1 MPPSVIFPHQFEA
14 MWSKVVAPT
23 RAFALRTIGR
33 DEPVATLRWAK
44 TYGSLAT
51 LTLDD
56 GSVFTVKRTGFWS
69 PRVTFRTP
77 SCEDDL
83 EVFTPTS
90 WSAGGQ
96 LRRVVDGSTHFLA
109 RESLWGSRWI
119 WSASNAVPIMAI
131 DMTQTACRG
140 EIRLAP
146 DLAWNSRSVTLASMG
161 WYVMQLLAE
170 DEQTAMTAAVTATIC
185 AASG

>member
-1 MPPSVIFPHQFEA
+1 MPPTVIFPHVFEA
-14 MWSKVVAPT
+14 VWAKSVAPT
-23 RAFALRTIGR
+23 RAFALRVIGK
-33 DEPVATLRWAK
+33 DAPVATLRWAK
-44 TYGSLAT
+44 SYGSLAT

-56 GSVFTVKRTGFWS
+56 GSVFTIKRTGFWS
-69 PRVTFRTP
+69 PRVTLRLP
-77 SCEDDL
+77 GSEEDL

-90 WSAGGQ
+90 WAAGGQ
-96 LRRVVDGSTHFLA
+96 LRRVADGSTQFLA

-119 WSASNAVPIMAI
+119 WSESNTAPIMAI

-146 DLAWNSRSVTLASMG
+146 DHAWDARAVMLASVG

-170 DEQTAMTAAVTATIC
+170 DEQTAMIAAVTATIC

>member
-1 MPPSVIFPHQFEA
+1 MPPVIFLNEFNA
-14 MWSKVVAPT
+14 VWTKVVAPT
-23 RAFALRTIGR
+23 RTFALRMMGKS
-33 DEPVATLRWAK
+33 EPVATLRWAK
-44 TYGSLAT
+44 NYGSLAT

-56 GSVFTVKRTGFWS
+56 GNVFTVKRTGFWS
-69 PRVTFRTP
+69 PRVTLRLP
-77 SCEDDL
+77 GSEEDL

-96 LRRVVDGSTHFLA
+96 LRRVADGSTQFLA

-119 WSASNAVPIMAI
+119 WSASNSAPIMAI

-146 DLAWNSRSVTLASMG
+146 GAQWDPRAATLASMG

-170 DEQTAMTAAVTATIC
+170 DEQTAMIAAVTATIC